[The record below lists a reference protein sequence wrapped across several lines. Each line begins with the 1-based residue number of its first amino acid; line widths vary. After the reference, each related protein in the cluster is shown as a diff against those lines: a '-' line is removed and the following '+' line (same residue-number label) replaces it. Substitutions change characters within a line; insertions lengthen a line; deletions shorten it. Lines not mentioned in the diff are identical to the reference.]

1 MSFGGELDVTQWSEK
16 LEKLAKK
23 KKIDNFF
30 SDDHLRYSTKN
41 VIQNQILKGFSFD
54 SPTWV
59 MAGLQSCLCHSV
71 AFDVQSVK
79 NVRSVLIDISFSK
92 SARFSCESWRMLLE
106 VRIITC
112 ECKLLHY
119 ISRKSVLTIANCRF
133 KRFGESKHFSKNFS
147 TNRFLCFRAKL
158 MTEI

>member
-54 SPTWV
+54 SPT
-59 MAGLQSCLCHSV
+59 
-71 AFDVQSVK
+71 
-79 NVRSVLIDISFSK
+79 
-92 SARFSCESWRMLLE
+92 
-106 VRIITC
+106 
-112 ECKLLHY
+112 
-119 ISRKSVLTIANCRF
+119 
-133 KRFGESKHFSKNFS
+133 
-147 TNRFLCFRAKL
+147 
-158 MTEI
+158 